1 MDFLELVLQLV
12 VAWRLVL
19 GAIAGLLVALV
30 LSLVFPHLP
39 HGAWFLLGFLGAA
52 TGVVWHA
59 AIHSSEQLTSSTT
72 PSPSQKAL
80 MFLAV
85 AAVGGLWGAL
95 VQSALGTTT
104 AIVAVLI
111 TPAILGPILGA
122 LSREKLGL
130 SSIALATVASILGFS
145 TPYAINLLFQ
155 AAA

>member
-1 MDFLELVLQLV
+1 VDFLEFMLQLAI
-12 VAWRLVL
+12 AWRLVL

-30 LSLVFPHLP
+30 LSLVFPYLP

-52 TGVVWHA
+52 SGVVWHA
-59 AIHSSEQLTSSTT
+59 TIYSSKQ
-72 PSPSQKAL
+72 PGSPATLSLPQKAL
-80 MFLAV
+80 MFFAV
-85 AAVGGLWGAL
+85 SAMGGLWGAL
-95 VQSALGTTT
+95 VQSVLGTTA

-122 LSREKLGL
+122 LSKEELGL